1 MRELITKKLSG
12 DSQGG
17 FFATIGVIKATAFC
31 CYRLKDVLKTCRQRT
46 KGEKDAGTDLLIH
59 HTSEEHFRG

>member
-1 MRELITKKLSG
+1 LLNKSK
-12 DSQGG
+12 GG
-17 FFATIGVIKATAFC
+17 FFATIGILKATAF
-31 CYRLKDVLKTCRQRT
+31 LLPQAQDVLKTCRQRT